1 MSKSSPK
8 QRYTQL
14 KEWLATYKSAPKEA
28 KKPKFSKSDYYKKT
42 RERYGSKKS
51 N

>member
-1 MSKSSPK
+1 MSKMSPK

-14 KEWLATYKSAPKEA
+14 REWLSTRNTTSSKGTKT
-28 KKPKFSKSDYYKKT
+28 KFSKADYYKKT
-42 RERYGSKKS
+42 RERYGSKTA